1 MRRTAAAQMAGWR
14 NGRGGSPG
22 GSRLGLLVAL
32 LLVGGGIYLATV
44 YVPPY
49 WAYMSLQDPV
59 RLAADTAAGK
69 RDEDKARAEIIE
81 AARGVDLA
89 LTEENIE
96 IFSRDSL
103 VIVRVS
109 WSVPIRLPGDRH
121 TLRFTIERSSPAS

>member
-1 MRRTAAAQMAGWR
+1 
-14 NGRGGSPG
+14 
-22 GSRLGLLVAL
+22 
-32 LLVGGGIYLATV
+32 
-44 YVPPY
+44 
-49 WAYMSLQDPV
+49 MSLQDPV

-109 WSVPIRLPGDRH
+109 WSVPIRLPGNRH